1 MSPSELDNKL
11 LSLAQAHL
19 SKEQIAEPN
28 MLRFL
33 FAMRDT
39 LLEFGKTKVES
50 PVIKPNIPAT
60 HQSEQTMVSKAVVTK
75 LQSEIQKRKETEGSL
90 SRTLNLLK
98 TLLSKLNSG
107 ILVEDENRH
116 ILFTNQLF
124 CEMFSI
130 PASPE
135 QMVGSD
141 CTNSAEQTKHLFLDP
156 EKFAPRIIEILAAR
170 KAVYGDELTLVD
182 GRILERD
189 YIPIFINNIYKG
201 HVWDYTDI
209 TERKSFENKLINLSN
224 MQEGILNG
232 TDYGIIYTDTDGVI
246 KAFNKGAETMLG
258 YTSSELINKKTPA
271 IFHAPEEVAKKA
283 EELTKELGYEIRPSF
298 QVFITKSLK
307 GTPET
312 NEWTFIRKDG
322 HRITVVLT
330 ISAIRNSSN
339 DLIGF
344 LGMTRDITEQK
355 KVQMELELSE
365 ERYRNM
371 IEKSTDFIYKCNKA
385 GQFTYVNSVAERI
398 TGLTREEMKSKHY
411 YDLIRPD
418 FKETVVRFYQS
429 QARERKRNTYFELPI
444 LSKSGEEIW
453 IGQSVQITDRDD
465 GVFEFTAHAI
475 DITERKNYE
484 RSIQLQNDKYRNII
498 TNMNLGLLEVDLN
511 DHVQFVNQGFETLSG
526 YSEQDVIGKKASE
539 LFVTKAD
546 VEVVQSKNKMR
557 LDGVSDM
564 YEVEVIRKNGER
576 RWWMISGAPNFN
588 DKGELIGS
596 IGIHVDIT
604 NKKELEFAL
613 QSAKQKAEESS
624 KAKAAFLANMS
635 HEIRTPLNGIIG
647 MIRELSHGALAEKQL
662 SYVENAST
670 ASQHLLSV
678 LNNILDISKIEAGEL
693 SLEKHH
699 FQLADT
705 VKEVKSMLVSRAR
718 EKGLLLHLD
727 LHEIKGIHY
736 TGDSARIRQILLNL
750 IGNGLK
756 FTSYGGVFVEC
767 KILKVTDNMHSL
779 SIAVEDTGIGM
790 DEEYQSRLYNKFSQE
805 DSSTSRKFGGTGLG
819 MAITR
824 EIILLMGG
832 TINVKS
838 KKNQGTLIELQ
849 FDLPVAEN
857 SDIQNESQSIERN
870 DLKGLN
876 ILVVEDNE
884 FNRAVVFHTLDRLHC
899 KIFEAEDG
907 RVAIE
912 QFKKEKIDLV
922 LMDLQMPVMDGFE
935 TTTFIRNELKSH
947 VPIIALTANAF
958 KSELE
963 QCLKI
968 GMNDYVTKPFEEEKL
983 IGVILTAIQKSRL
996 EHGSAPSHKI
1006 VEPVAT
1012 IASIETPVLTA
1023 GSTSAAAVAVAV
1035 AIPIKIEKLY
1045 NLDTLMSLNK
1055 NDTVYLKKMVTLFM
1069 NQTGQA
1075 VEQLKV
1081 ALLKSDFDTLH
1092 KVAHRI
1098 KPSLNTL
1105 GITTLQQTVKDVER
1119 DARELK
1125 NLDVLGQKVETLTS
1139 TLALVLEQLQQE
1151 AIFAEG

>member
-1 MSPSELDNKL
+1 
-11 LSLAQAHL
+11 
-19 SKEQIAEPN
+19 
-28 MLRFL
+28 
-33 FAMRDT
+33 
-39 LLEFGKTKVES
+39 
-50 PVIKPNIPAT
+50 
-60 HQSEQTMVSKAVVTK
+60 
-75 LQSEIQKRKETEGSL
+75 
-90 SRTLNLLK
+90 
-98 TLLSKLNSG
+98 
-107 ILVEDENRH
+107 
-116 ILFTNQLF
+116 
-124 CEMFSI
+124 
-130 PASPE
+130 
-135 QMVGSD
+135 
-141 CTNSAEQTKHLFLDP
+141 
-156 EKFAPRIIEILAAR
+156 
-170 KAVYGDELTLVD
+170 
-182 GRILERD
+182 
-189 YIPIFINNIYKG
+189 
-201 HVWDYTDI
+201 
-209 TERKSFENKLINLSN
+209 
-224 MQEGILNG
+224 
-232 TDYGIIYTDTDGVI
+232 
-246 KAFNKGAETMLG
+246 
-258 YTSSELINKKTPA
+258 
-271 IFHAPEEVAKKA
+271 
-283 EELTKELGYEIRPSF
+283 
-298 QVFITKSLK
+298 
-307 GTPET
+307 
-312 NEWTFIRKDG
+312 
-322 HRITVVLT
+322 
-330 ISAIRNSSN
+330 
-339 DLIGF
+339 
-344 LGMTRDITEQK
+344 
-355 KVQMELELSE
+355 
-365 ERYRNM
+365 
-371 IEKSTDFIYKCNKA
+371 
-385 GQFTYVNSVAERI
+385 
-398 TGLTREEMKSKHY
+398 
-411 YDLIRPD
+411 
-418 FKETVVRFYQS
+418 
-429 QARERKRNTYFELPI
+429 
-444 LSKSGEEIW
+444 
-453 IGQSVQITDRDD
+453 
-465 GVFEFTAHAI
+465 
-475 DITERKNYE
+475 
-484 RSIQLQNDKYRNII
+484 
-498 TNMNLGLLEVDLN
+498 
-511 DHVQFVNQGFETLSG
+511 
-526 YSEQDVIGKKASE
+526 
-539 LFVTKAD
+539 
-546 VEVVQSKNKMR
+546 
-557 LDGVSDM
+557 
-564 YEVEVIRKNGER
+564 
-576 RWWMISGAPNFN
+576 
-588 DKGELIGS
+588 
-596 IGIHVDIT
+596 
-604 NKKELEFAL
+604 
-613 QSAKQKAEESS
+613 
-624 KAKAAFLANMS
+624 
-635 HEIRTPLNGIIG
+635 
-647 MIRELSHGALAEKQL
+647 
-662 SYVENAST
+662 
-670 ASQHLLSV
+670 
-678 LNNILDISKIEAGEL
+678 
-693 SLEKHH
+693 
-699 FQLADT
+699 
-705 VKEVKSMLVSRAR
+705 
-718 EKGLLLHLD
+718 
-727 LHEIKGIHY
+727 
-736 TGDSARIRQILLNL
+736 
-750 IGNGLK
+750 
-756 FTSYGGVFVEC
+756 
-767 KILKVTDNMHSL
+767 MHSL